1 MANIAKKE
9 LDTRTFPQICLHLT
23 SSEWFEIKTTL
34 STATGK
40 TEQTLNNWR
49 SGRTYPGTLSERRDV
64 SKIVNRV
71 LGIKTTPLTL
81 FGV

>member
-23 SSEWFEIKTTL
+23 RSEWFDLKQKLYT
-34 STATGK
+34 SMGK
-40 TEQTLNNWR
+40 TEQTLNNWKC
-49 SGRTYPGTLSERRDV
+49 GRTYPGTLTERKEV
-64 SKIVNRV
+64 SNIVNRV
-71 LGIKTTPLTL
+71 LGIRTTHLTL